1 MARTEG
7 LIVQPAG
14 KEIVVYEIATDRA
27 SALSETASVVF
38 RLCDGTRD
46 VRQIAAEIGQDVKLV
61 NAALDGIA
69 RANLLENS
77 HEFRMPRGSRPSRRE
92 LMRKAGLTAAA
103 AIPLVTT
110 ILSPS
115 PAAAVSVGACINLP
129 GCPCGPNNCC
139 PDGYVCSKPRNPNGT
154 CGDPFQCVPDGCQSL
169 AGFPDCP
176 VKLGP
181 VCNDCFV

>member
-27 SALSETASVVF
+27 SALSETASAVF

-46 VRQIAAEIGQDVKLV
+46 ARQIAVEIGQDVELV
-61 NAALDGIA
+61 NAALGRLA
-69 RANLLENS
+69 RANLLESS

-92 LMRKAGLTAAA
+92 LMRKAGFTAAA

-110 ILSPS
+110 ISSPS
-115 PAAAVSVGACINLP
+115 PAQTVSVQACINLP
-129 GCPCGPNNCC
+129 GIACGPGDNCC
-139 PDGYVCSKPRNPNGT
+139 PEGMVCSKPRNPNGT
-154 CGDPFQCVPDGCQSL
+154 CGDPFQCIPNGCQSL
-169 AGFPDCP
+169 PGFPDCP
-176 VKLGP
+176 VKPGP
-181 VCNDCFV
+181 VCS